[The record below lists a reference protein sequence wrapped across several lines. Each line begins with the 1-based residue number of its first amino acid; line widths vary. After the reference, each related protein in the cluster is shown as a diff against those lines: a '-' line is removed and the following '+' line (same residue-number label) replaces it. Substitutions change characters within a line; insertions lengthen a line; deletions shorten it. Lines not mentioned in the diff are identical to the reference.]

1 MAKAAGQKRPHLPQ
15 LSHMIKMKDN
25 SMSHKHGTLNSHESA
40 YYDYGLPRRDTCF
53 LKTEATDSS
62 KMLVQ
67 IVTSRQTM
75 TSIFW
80 D

>member
-15 LSHMIKMKDN
+15 LSRVTKMKDN
-25 SMSHKHGTLNSHESA
+25 SMSHKHGTLNTHDSA
-40 YYDYGLPRRDTCF
+40 YYDYGLPRCDICF

-67 IVTSRQTM
+67 IVTSQQTII
-75 TSIFW
+75 SIFW